1 MLLLYEGHANTL
13 NQRTCFVVLNN
24 EKGILLVFFPFL
36 SQEDP
41 PSMQEE
47 SAGGETSYRESYDDV
62 TVDRLL
68 NHIPLVS

>member
-1 MLLLYEGHANTL
+1 M
-13 NQRTCFVVLNN
+13 FSN
-24 EKGILLVFFPFL
+24 EEGILTGVFCPLF

-47 SAGGETSYRESYDDV
+47 SAGGETTYRESYDDV

>member
-1 MLLLYEGHANTL
+1 MWYFTG
-13 NQRTCFVVLNN
+13 
-24 EKGILLVFFPFL
+24 VFPLF

-47 SAGGETSYRESYDDV
+47 SAGGETTYRESYDDV

-68 NHIPLVS
+68 NHIPLVSQMETVLNNSPCKYSSFNH